1 MGIIKFL
8 ILTEEWPQYAKSIGL
23 QNPWVLERQQ
33 VRPVY
38 SNDNSYFKFEKN
50 PNAPNPPTFEDKL
63 NYDLEENKFLI
74 RRFIE
79 EGDPDAAFEV
89 RGRYKENEE
98 KLLEY
103 FYSLNL
109 CGKYGQCNLFCKN
122 YNNCIVISN

>member
-1 MGIIKFL
+1 MGIIEFL

-23 QNPWVLERQQ
+23 KNPWVLERQQ

-38 SNDNSYFKFEKN
+38 YNNNSYFKFEKN
-50 PNAPNPPTFEDKL
+50 PNAPDPPSFEDKL

-74 RRFIE
+74 RRLIE

-89 RGRYKENEE
+89 RGRYEENKE

-109 CGKYGQCNLFCKN
+109 CGKNGQCNLFCKN

>member
-1 MGIIKFL
+1 MGIIEFL
-8 ILTEEWPQYAKSIGL
+8 ILTEEWPKYAESIGL
-23 QNPWVLERQQ
+23 KNPWVLERQQ
-33 VRPVY
+33 VKPVY
-38 SNDNSYFKFEKN
+38 YNNNSCFKFEKN
-50 PNAPNPPTFEDKL
+50 PNAPDPPTFEDKL
-63 NYDLEENKFLI
+63 NYNLEENKFLI
-74 RRFIE
+74 RRLIE

-89 RGRYKENEE
+89 CKENKE

>member
-1 MGIIKFL
+1 MGINLK
-8 ILTEEWPQYAKSIGL
+8 
-23 QNPWVLERQQ
+23 
-33 VRPVY
+33 
-38 SNDNSYFKFEKN
+38 
-50 PNAPNPPTFEDKL
+50 
-63 NYDLEENKFLI
+63 ENKFLI
-74 RRFIE
+74 RRLIE

-89 RGRYKENEE
+89 CKENEE